1 MMTSVQSSEFL
12 QVDNGKAHEMNGGR
26 MLSYVKGDLFLSPAK
41 VLVNTVNT
49 VGVMGKG
56 LAKQFKGISPS
67 MFKEYKR
74 MCDKSELTIG
84 KLMLYRTPN
93 KWILNFPTKEHW
105 NRPSRIEYI
114 EEGLKG
120 FRRTYSANG
129 IESIAFPPLGCGQG
143 GLDFRKDVQPL
154 MERYLG
160 DLPIQVFI
168 YPGTGSLHDSK
179 SIDSRTLREWL
190 TRESCRISFDE
201 VWEDV
206 GAVIHRRKGRF
217 QTPKKGNEFEAVF
230 DAGERVIRIRSSG
243 HNYLIRYESIF
254 DVWRQLRVFGFV
266 GRSHSPVDLDS
277 ELSYIVPV
285 LAELPY
291 IATVHLSRDLESMD
305 RSEPIGVQFIPYHI
319 DRFNCKGGA
328 STS

>member
-1 MMTSVQSSEFL
+1 
-12 QVDNGKAHEMNGGR
+12 
-26 MLSYVKGDLFLSPAK
+26 MLSYVKGNLFLSPAR

-67 MFKEYKR
+67 MFREYKR
-74 MCDKSELTIG
+74 MCDEGEMTIG
-84 KLMLYRTPN
+84 KSMLYKTPN

-114 EEGLKG
+114 EEGLRE
-120 FRRTYSANG
+120 FRRTYSAKG

-143 GLDFRKDVQPL
+143 GLNFREDVQPL
-154 MERYLG
+154 MEKYLG

-168 YPGTGSLHDSK
+168 YPSTGSMHTTEN
-179 SIDSRTLREWL
+179 IDDRTLREWL
-190 TRESCRISFDE
+190 TRESCRITFDD

-206 GAVIHRRKGRF
+206 GAVIQRRKGRF
-217 QTPKKGNEFEAVF
+217 RTPRMGNEFEAVF
-230 DAGERVIRIRSSG
+230 NQGERAVRIRSSG
-243 HNYLIRYESIF
+243 HTYLISYENLY

-266 GRSHSPVDLDS
+266 GRSHSPVELDS

-291 IATVHLSRDLESMD
+291 IATVRLARDLESLD
-305 RSEPIGVQFIPYHI
+305 RSDPVGVQFIPYHI
-319 DRFNCKGGA
+319 DRFNCGGLA

>member
-1 MMTSVQSSEFL
+1 
-12 QVDNGKAHEMNGGR
+12 
-26 MLSYVKGDLFLSPAK
+26 MLSYVKGNLFLSPAK

-67 MFKEYKR
+67 MFREYKR
-74 MCDKSELTIG
+74 MCDEGEMTIG
-84 KLMLYRTPN
+84 KSMLYKTPN

-114 EEGLKG
+114 EEGLKE
-120 FRRTYSANG
+120 FRRTYSAKG

-143 GLDFRKDVQPL
+143 GLNFREDVQPL
-154 MERYLG
+154 MEKYLG

-168 YPGTGSLHDSK
+168 YPSTGSMHDSEN
-179 SIDSRTLREWL
+179 IDDRTLREWL
-190 TRESCRISFDE
+190 TRESCRITFDD

-206 GAVIHRRKGRF
+206 GAVIQRRKGRF
-217 QTPKKGNEFEAVF
+217 RTPRMGNEFEAVF
-230 DAGERVIRIRSSG
+230 NQGERAVRIRSSG
-243 HNYLIRYESIF
+243 HTYLISYENLY

-266 GRSHSPVDLDS
+266 GRSHSPVELDS

-291 IATVHLSRDLESMD
+291 IATVRLARDLESLD
-305 RSEPIGVQFIPYHI
+305 RSDPIGVQFIPYHL
-319 DRFNCKGGA
+319 DRFNCGGLA